1 MPGAWGWGWAGL
13 RVPILRAAAAVEGIR
28 AGTRL
33 PQSSNPESW
42 PPAGAGRTGLCVEPR
57 APGGGV
63 GGGCGRKGAVPAP
76 PLASYPLP
84 NPTEKSSLR
93 GLQTSSLETRRPCVS
108 AEGCGEAPPG
118 GLRAPFPPNSST
130 RWARGFLVD
139 SWVSPAATLGAGG
152 TARAW
157 GLGALGTR
165 AAPARRSGGAVGST
179 QRLR

>member
-63 GGGCGRKGAVPAP
+63 GVGVWEKGGGSGTSTSLLSP
-76 PLASYPLP
+76 PQP
-84 NPTEKSSLR
+84 N
-93 GLQTSSLETRRPCVS
+93 
-108 AEGCGEAPPG
+108 
-118 GLRAPFPPNSST
+118 
-130 RWARGFLVD
+130 
-139 SWVSPAATLGAGG
+139 
-152 TARAW
+152 
-157 GLGALGTR
+157 
-165 AAPARRSGGAVGST
+165 
-179 QRLR
+179 